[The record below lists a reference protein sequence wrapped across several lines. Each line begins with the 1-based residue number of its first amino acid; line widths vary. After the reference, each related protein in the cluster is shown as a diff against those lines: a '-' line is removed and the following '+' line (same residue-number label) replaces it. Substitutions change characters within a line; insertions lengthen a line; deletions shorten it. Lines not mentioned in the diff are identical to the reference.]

1 MADDKLG
8 VLETMSA
15 FLRGMSEPK
24 GVDSKSS
31 SVVSDEKNRVSST
44 LSSDE
49 QSRLKKIARIFGEE
63 FGKTV
68 EIGKYAQTTIAK
80 RVSSI
85 SPTRALGS
93 MKSSVVSAA
102 INIKDNKGDF
112 VKTMLGALGAA
123 ALGVFGWS
131 LLPKELKEKIKGVI
145 GGLIN
150 GVMTTFKN
158 LDWKTILK
166 IGVVIGGVVIA
177 IGLLAYSFK
186 SISRSMLKFA
196 IGIGAITLAM
206 MFLVEKGIKPF
217 EAISWETL
225 GKAGAAITAI
235 GAAGYFIGDNFKTI
249 ALGALGLGLM
259 DAALWG
265 ITKAVEPFKDMDWE
279 VLGKAGAAIVGLGI
293 IGAVAGAG
301 PIPELIGMGAIALG
315 LLGAAL
321 IPFAY
326 AANLAAPALDKI
338 ADSFVKLKDVPVSV
352 LLAVGP
358 ALAAIGAGL
367 TVFSGGSLF
376 SSILNGIGSL
386 FGATSPFDKIIEL
399 GKAAPGVEKL
409 ANALKELAAVKDFN
423 ILGNLDVDRTIKNI
437 NNINEALWNLLG
449 TQKRVNSEIS
459 GTLITTGDNNMQALV
474 TNTTDYN
481 KFAKAALSEQ
491 IKRQDTMIDLLI
503 QLVRKPI
510 SGGSGGSYNTYNT
523 VSPENYRAEY
533 NSQTLLA

>member
-1 MADDKLG
+1 
-8 VLETMSA
+8 
-15 FLRGMSEPK
+15 
-24 GVDSKSS
+24 
-31 SVVSDEKNRVSST
+31 
-44 LSSDE
+44 
-49 QSRLKKIARIFGEE
+49 
-63 FGKTV
+63 
-68 EIGKYAQTTIAK
+68 
-80 RVSSI
+80 
-85 SPTRALGS
+85 
-93 MKSSVVSAA
+93 
-102 INIKDNKGDF
+102 
-112 VKTMLGALGAA
+112 
-123 ALGVFGWS
+123 
-131 LLPKELKEKIKGVI
+131 
-145 GGLIN
+145 
-150 GVMTTFKN
+150 
-158 LDWKTILK
+158 
-166 IGVVIGGVVIA
+166 
-177 IGLLAYSFK
+177 
-186 SISRSMLKFA
+186 
-196 IGIGAITLAM
+196 M

-217 EAISWETL
+217 EAISLETL
-225 GKAGAAITAI
+225 GKASASLLAI
-235 GAAGYFIGDNFKTI
+235 GAAGMFLGNNIKTI

-259 DAALWG
+259 DVAIWG
-265 ITKAVEPFKDMDWE
+265 IAKAVEPFINIPWE
-279 VLGKAGAAIVGLGI
+279 KLGMAA
-293 IGAVAGAG
+293 A
-301 PIPELIGMGAIALG
+301 ALG
-315 LLGAAL
+315 GLIAVAAL
-321 IPFAY
+321 IGGIPGFAEILAIGAGALFLLGESLKPFAEV
-326 AANLAAPALDKI
+326 ANAAAPALDKI
-338 ADSFVKLKDVPVSV
+338 ADSLVKLKDVPVSV

-376 SSILNGIGSL
+376 SKILNGIGSL

-459 GTLITTGDNNMQALV
+459 GTLTTTGNNNMQALV

-510 SGGSGGSYNTYNT
+510 SGGSGGSYNTYNN